1 MGQVE
6 RYPNGTFCW
15 IDVGTTAVAGAKA
28 FYGGLFGWEFEDQPA
43 GEGDAYTLCRLQG
56 RDVAGIHR
64 HDPDEGIGW
73 ASSIAVDDLEA
84 VTSRARELG
93 ATVLAEPFDVPG
105 AGRTAVLRDPSG
117 AVVSLWQPRGHAG
130 AGLVN
135 EVGDLDLERAGH
147 PRPGRRQGLL
157 CRAVRLGRPG
167 HPRPLPAHQLQ
178 PRRPAGGRRP
188 RPDPAGGSG
197 GALDD
202 LVPGGRR
209 RPERGPR
216 PGARRGGAAA
226 AHGRA
231 GRPFRDRRRPGWGVV
246 QRHGRARRTAAG
258 RGRVLTGG
266 HR

>member
-6 RYPNGTFCW
+6 RYPNGIFCW

-43 GEGDAYTLCRLQG
+43 GDGDAYTLCRLQG

-73 ASSIAVDDLEA
+73 ASSVAVDDLEA

-135 EVGDLDLERAGH
+135 EVGTWTWNELVTPDLAAARAFYAELFGW
-147 PRPGRRQGLL
+147 GAQDI
-157 CRAVRLGRPG
+157 PG
-167 HPRPLPAHQLQ
+167 HFPRTSFSLGDLLVGGGHAPTPQEGAAARWTISFRVADADQSAARVQELGGAVLLP
-178 PRRPAGGRRP
+178 PMDVPVGRFAIVA
-188 RPDPAGGSG
+188 DPAGASFSVT
-197 GALDD
+197 A
-202 LVPGGRR
+202 VPGG
-209 RPERGPR
+209 PLRGVD
-216 PGARRGGAAA
+216 GS
-226 AHGRA
+226 
-231 GRPFRDRRRPGWGVV
+231 
-246 QRHGRARRTAAG
+246 
-258 RGRVLTGG
+258 
-266 HR
+266 

>member
-6 RYPNGTFCW
+6 RYPNGIFCW

-43 GEGDAYTLCRLQG
+43 GDGDAYTLCRLQG

-135 EVGDLDLERAGH
+135 EVGTWTWNELVTPDLAAARAFYAELFGWGAH
-147 PRPGRRQGLL
+147 DI
-157 CRAVRLGRPG
+157 PG
-167 HPRPLPAHQLQ
+167 HFPRTSFSLGDLLVGGGHAPVPQEGPAARWTISFRVADADQSAARVQELGGAVLLP
-178 PRRPAGGRRP
+178 PMDVPVGRFAIVA
-188 RPDPAGGSG
+188 DPAGASFSVT
-197 GALDD
+197 A
-202 LVPGGRR
+202 VPGG
-209 RPERGPR
+209 PLRGVD
-216 PGARRGGAAA
+216 GS
-226 AHGRA
+226 
-231 GRPFRDRRRPGWGVV
+231 
-246 QRHGRARRTAAG
+246 
-258 RGRVLTGG
+258 
-266 HR
+266 